1 MNDLFSYPE
10 TAGYKE
16 TTTSKDAAE
25 SMAASLPRLR
35 TMVKG
40 AFERGA
46 ATADEIAERLKV
58 SRLAVRPRVTE
69 LAKQGIIAE
78 TGERRP
84 NESGRSAKVWALAA

>member
-1 MNDLFSYPE
+1 MNDLFSYPT
-10 TAGYKE
+10 TAGYKDG
-16 TTTSKDAAE
+16 TTSKAAAE
-25 SMAASLPRLR
+25 SMAKTLPRLR
-35 TMVKG
+35 AMVKG
-40 AFERGA
+40 AFKQGP
-46 ATADEIAERLKV
+46 ATADEIAATLDI